1 MILGLDVSTSITGA
15 SVIGGDGILLLN
27 ESWDMRNKN
36 KFSNLYEKAGHMKQ
50 MLWRIDDVHHIE
62 AVFIEQPFMFFN
74 SGGSTAKTMATL
86 QRFNGMVS
94 WLCCDIFGV
103 QPEHLTAHESRKL
116 VGVKV
121 PRGEN
126 AKLAVLDFVVDNEP
140 TFEVLYTKYGNPKPE
155 CFDKADSLVVARAG
169 YKICKQKN

>member
-1 MILGLDVSTSITGA
+1 MNTKKWLERET
-15 SVIGGDGILLLN
+15 
-27 ESWDMRNKN
+27 
-36 KFSNLYEKAGHMKQ
+36 
-50 MLWRIDDVHHIE
+50 
-62 AVFIEQPFMFFN
+62 FN
-74 SGGSTAKTMATL
+74 SSSGEIIEREEEAFEL
-86 QRFNGMVS
+86 R
-94 WLCCDIFGV
+94 CC
-103 QPEHLTAHESRKL
+103 ESRKL

-155 CFDKADSLVVARAG
+155 CFDKADSLEVARAG